1 MQASARALA
10 ALVCLSPAPAFA
22 VIGGSPVGAGDP
34 AAAETVMI
42 TGNQGF
48 CTGAVIGER
57 LVLTAAHCVDGA
69 GRIAVLVFGAGRQP
83 LINEVVESRVHPQYR
98 RADWQARRTAV
109 DLAVVRTAQ
118 PIGQGRRAAGLAGG
132 GLPTP
137 GTSIR
142 LVGFGP
148 ASEGDGRSAGTLRA
162 AALTVTGRPSTYQ
175 VRLTGP
181 GPQALGA
188 CTGDSGGPVYASE
201 AGRPVVSGIVSWTT
215 GRGTARCGALTG
227 TVPVAPHRR
236 WIEEAARGLG
246 GS

>member
-1 MQASARALA
+1 MHWTFRALA
-10 ALVCLSPAPAFA
+10 ALVLAGATPAAA
-22 VIGGSPVGAGDP
+22 VIGGAPVADGDP
-34 AAAETVMI
+34 VAAQTVII

-48 CTGAVIGER
+48 CTGAVLGER
-57 LVLTAAHCVDGA
+57 LVLTAAHCVEGA
-69 GRIAVLVFGAGRQP
+69 GRIAVLIFGPGRQP
-83 LINEVVESRVHPQYR
+83 LINEVVDRRIHPAYR

-109 DLAVVRTAQ
+109 DLAVIRTGQ
-118 PIGQGRRAAGLAGG
+118 PIGHGRRPAPLAGG
-132 GLPTP
+132 SLPAAGAP
-137 GTSIR
+137 AR

-148 ASEGDGRSAGTLRA
+148 SAEGDGRSAGVLRS

-181 GPQALGA
+181 AGAALGA

-201 AGRPVVSGIVSWTT
+201 AGRSVVSGIVSWTT
-215 GRGTARCGALTG
+215 GRGSARCGALTG

-236 WIEEAARGLG
+236 WIEEAVRGLG